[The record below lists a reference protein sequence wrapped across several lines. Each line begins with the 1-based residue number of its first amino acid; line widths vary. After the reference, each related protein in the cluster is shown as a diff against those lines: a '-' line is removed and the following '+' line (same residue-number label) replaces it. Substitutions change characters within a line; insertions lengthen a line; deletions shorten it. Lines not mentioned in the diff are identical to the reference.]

1 MRWDDTDCGD
11 NGMQWAISKRSCDAM
26 RSDDIRKDSTF
37 KRHGIRLTSQELVV
51 AKHCCEA
58 QSAWQQPIG
67 TAFAPL
73 YRL

>member
-26 RSDDIRKDSTF
+26 RSDEIRKDSTF

-51 AKHCCEA
+51 AKHRVLG
-58 QSAWQQPIG
+58 SN
-67 TAFAPL
+67 L
-73 YRL
+73 